1 MRSFYDQLYHAI
13 TLYSDHIGTRCD
25 LWTYQPLEGRP
36 RKTVQDPFQLIAFLY
51 TPNLLAALDADLT
64 QAEQLASSDKVK
76 TRLALVRTEFEYVR
90 HLARV
95 VHLYQ
100 AYQVQ
105 PDAGSRDRVL
115 DALDA
120 RNAFIA
126 SLYDQRGNGV
136 TTGNWSHVLFPFAG
150 HDARHLRLAYDG
162 YQEPYA
168 NTCFNWDTKA
178 MRDAPAPGKK
188 RLAVARATGPLALD
202 APQWQQAASHE
213 LTIVPPLNRLPR
225 KTTLRLLYDSTNL
238 YIRTEAELEPDG
250 PAEFPAW
257 NRDRLL
263 SNQEAFD
270 IYLAPQPARE
280 IFYRLAVGANAA
292 SKYDA
297 VSGLIGDA
305 MDPRHGKDDPTWNGD
320 WQAESR
326 IDAKEHRWQALI
338 TIPFKAL
345 AAEPP
350 APGATWRGN
359 FARYHHLPREKI
371 DRAIWSSTPGSAN
384 MDDRSVFGEI
394 VFE

>member
-1 MRSFYDQLYHAI
+1 
-13 TLYSDHIGTRCD
+13 
-25 LWTYQPLEGRP
+25 
-36 RKTVQDPFQLIAFLY
+36 
-51 TPNLLAALDADLT
+51 
-64 QAEQLASSDKVK
+64 
-76 TRLALVRTEFEYVR
+76 
-90 HLARV
+90 
-95 VHLYQ
+95 
-100 AYQVQ
+100 
-105 PDAGSRDRVL
+105 
-115 DALDA
+115 
-120 RNAFIA
+120 
-126 SLYDQRGNGV
+126 
-136 TTGNWSHVLFPFAG
+136 
-150 HDARHLRLAYDG
+150 
-162 YQEPYA
+162 
-168 NTCFNWDTKA
+168 

-188 RLAVARATGPLALD
+188 RLAVARAAGPLALD

-213 LTIVPPLNRLPR
+213 LTNVPPLNRLPR

-297 VSGLIGDA
+297 VSGLISDA

-326 IDAKEHRWQALI
+326 IDTKEHCWQALI
-338 TIPFKAL
+338 TIPFRTL
-345 AAEPP
+345 ATEPP
-350 APGATWRGN
+350 APGTTWRGN

-371 DRAIWSSTPGSAN
+371 DRAIWSSTPGSAS

>member
-1 MRSFYDQLYHAI
+1 MLPRRGRSVW
-13 TLYSDHIGTRCD
+13 R
-25 LWTYQPLEGRP
+25 
-36 RKTVQDPFQLIAFLY
+36 
-51 TPNLLAALDADLT
+51 
-64 QAEQLASSDKVK
+64 
-76 TRLALVRTEFEYVR
+76 
-90 HLARV
+90 
-95 VHLYQ
+95 
-100 AYQVQ
+100 
-105 PDAGSRDRVL
+105 
-115 DALDA
+115 
-120 RNAFIA
+120 
-126 SLYDQRGNGV
+126 
-136 TTGNWSHVLFPFAG
+136 SH
-150 HDARHLRLAYDG
+150 
-162 YQEPYA
+162 EP
-168 NTCFNWDTKA
+168 
-178 MRDAPAPGKK
+178 
-188 RLAVARATGPLALD
+188 TGPLALD

-297 VSGLIGDA
+297 VSGLISDA

-326 IDAKEHRWQALI
+326 IDTKEHRWQALI
-338 TIPFKAL
+338 TIPFKTL

-350 APGATWRGN
+350 APGTDL
-359 FARYHHLPREKI
+359 ARQLRPLPPPAPRE
-371 DRAIWSSTPGSAN
+371 DRPRHLVLHARQCEHGRPQRVWG
-384 MDDRSVFGEI
+384 DCV
-394 VFE
+394 